1 MKKWLV
7 AGSSGMAGRAI
18 VRALEA
24 RGDSRIYEVSTNVCD
39 FRDSIKTFELFQ
51 EIRPDIVVDAA
62 AKVGGIIANSNKPVD
77 FLLENMQIQNNLMSA
92 SHEVGVEK
100 FVFLS
105 SSCVYPK
112 FATQPIKENSLMTG
126 VLEETNSA
134 YAVAK
139 ISGMRLI
146 EAYREQFG
154 YSWISVMPTNLFGPF
169 DNFSTETSHVLP
181 ALIRK
186 FHEAKIN
193 KQSSVVLWGTG
204 KPLREF
210 MHVTDFSNALLMVT
224 EKYNDNETINIGT
237 GEDITILDL
246 AHKIKEVVG
255 FTGDLIWDITKPD
268 GTPKKQLDVS
278 KLKKLGFSEQISL
291 DIGLEETYSWF
302 LKALEDKSIQLKL

>member
-62 AKVGGIIANSNKPVD
+62 AKVGGIIANSDKPVD

-291 DIGLEETYSWF
+291 DIGLEETYIWF

>member
-1 MKKWLV
+1 
-7 AGSSGMAGRAI
+7 
-18 VRALEA
+18 
-24 RGDSRIYEVSTNVCD
+24 
-39 FRDSIKTFELFQ
+39 
-51 EIRPDIVVDAA
+51 
-62 AKVGGIIANSNKPVD
+62 
-77 FLLENMQIQNNLMSA
+77 
-92 SHEVGVEK
+92 
-100 FVFLS
+100 
-105 SSCVYPK
+105 
-112 FATQPIKENSLMTG
+112 
-126 VLEETNSA
+126 
-134 YAVAK
+134 
-139 ISGMRLI
+139 
-146 EAYREQFG
+146 
-154 YSWISVMPTNLFGPF
+154 MPTNLFGPF

>member
-62 AKVGGIIANSNKPVD
+62 AKVGGIVANSDKPVD